1 MDKRRRIP
9 VKDVKQICYEAV
21 MGTITKEKIR
31 QAQKMLDGPQDPGF
45 DELFDHWFEAR
56 VQLVIDRLDYKPP
69 DTEVADTITDGF
81 EKREQ
86 VTKHGYWED
95 KRWKGVKKLRKE
107 GKMAESNDL
116 VMEIRSDWGVD

>member
-21 MGTITKEKIR
+21 MGTITKEKIIL
-31 QAQKMLDGPQDPGF
+31 AEKLLGKKDSISFEDVF
-45 DELFDHWFEAR
+45 DDWFEAR
-56 VQLVIDRLDYKPP
+56 IQLVLDRLDYKPP
-69 DTEVADTITDGF
+69 DTTVADTITDGF

-86 VTKHGYWED
+86 VTKYGYWED
-95 KRWKGVKKLRKE
+95 ERWKEVTKLRKE
-107 GKMAESNDL
+107 NKIPESNGL